1 MLPIPDAGV
10 IQAAKAVYE
19 AIRESDG
26 TDPATLPNM
35 GFDAAFFERVSPL
48 LEFLWSRYFRVKI
61 TGLENI
67 PETGPAVLV
76 ANHSGGLPYDG
87 MLLAYGVRKLHSTH
101 RLPRPLVA
109 NFAFRSKVMAPV
121 VARFGGVRASMENA
135 TKLLAQ
141 NELVSVFPEGLRG
154 VGKLYRERYRLTRFG
169 RGGFVRLAT
178 TTGVPIIPTAIVGA
192 EEIHPVIGKLNG
204 PARWLGLPYLPITPT
219 FPFLGPLG
227 LMPLPTK
234 WTIRIGKPIQVARVD
249 VDNPAA
255 VLEAA
260 EAVRTQ
266 VDTMIATMLLERRS
280 IFFG

>member
-1 MLPIPDAGV
+1 MFPIPDAGV
-10 IQAAKAVYE
+10 IEAGKAIYDAV
-19 AIRESDG
+19 RNSDG
-26 TDPATLPNM
+26 TDPATLPDM
-35 GFDAAFFERVSPL
+35 GFDPAFFERISPL
-48 LEFLWSRYFRVKI
+48 LEFLWTRYFRVKI

-67 PETGPAVLV
+67 PPTGAAVLV

-121 VARFGGVRASMENA
+121 VAQFGGVRASMENA
-135 TKLLAQ
+135 LRLLKQ
-141 NELVSVFPEGLRG
+141 DELVCVFPEGLRG

-178 TTGVPIIPTAIVGA
+178 TSGVPIIPTAIVGA
-192 EEIHPVIGKLNG
+192 EEIHPVIGKLSR

-234 WTIRIGKPIQVARVD
+234 WTIRIGKPIQVASTD
-249 VDNPAA
+249 VHNAAA

-266 VDTMIATMLLERRS
+266 VDTMIANMLLERRS

>member
-10 IQAAKAVYE
+10 IEAAKAVYE
-19 AIRESDG
+19 AIRNSDG
-26 TDPATLPNM
+26 TDPSTLPDM
-35 GFDAAFFERVSPL
+35 GFDEAFFERVSPL

-67 PETGPAVLV
+67 PESGPAVLV

-109 NFAFRSKVMAPV
+109 NFAFRSKLMGPV

-135 TKLLAQ
+135 TKLLEQ
-141 NELVSVFPEGLRG
+141 NQLVSVFPEGLRG

-192 EEIHPVIGKLNG
+192 EEIHPVIGKLTA

-219 FPFLGPLG
+219 FPFLGPFG

-234 WTIRIGKPIQVARVD
+234 WTIRIGKPIQVARVN

-255 VLEAA
+255 LLEAA

-266 VDTMIATMLLERRS
+266 VDTMIASMLLERRS

>member
-10 IQAAKAVYE
+10 IEAAKAVYE
-19 AIRESDG
+19 AIRTSDG
-26 TDPATLPNM
+26 TDPATLPDM

-48 LEFLWSRYFRVKI
+48 LEFLWSRYFRVTI
-61 TGLENI
+61 TGIENI
-67 PETGPAVLV
+67 PNTGPAVLV

-87 MLLAYGVRKLHSTH
+87 MLLAYGVRKLHPTH

-109 NFAFRSKVMAPV
+109 NFAFRSKLMAPV

-135 TKLLAQ
+135 TKLLEQ
-141 NELVSVFPEGLRG
+141 NQLVSVFPEGLRG

-192 EEIHPVIGKLNG
+192 EEIHPVIGKLSG

-266 VDTMIATMLLERRS
+266 VDTMIASMLLERRS